1 MAARFLARRLAI
13 VVSLSRHRIAH
24 TKSYPT
30 TSYRG
35 IKPAATPMI
44 ARKMTSPADSRA
56 GADTTTAV
64 VGVEEENEEVGQGE
78 GVRSEVGEGG
88 GDGGEGVSGEEDKYQ
103 YLQRGFTSEIFKI
116 EIQNIPKYIG
126 YGELKKKLEKLG
138 LKPVKIKKPQRF
150 QHQPHCFVTFRCEED
165 REFALEALK
174 GVVWKNKTIT
184 AKVAAPSVDPL
195 YRQRNKRKTA
205 ADSGAEGAAKRARID
220 QEQSQLSLRQRLDK
234 VVTPLL
240 GTAYESQLATKA
252 AQMRLALQKA
262 AYLIQKEGSNPGGEF
277 ARQVDLHRGMMCEL
291 EPILASPLQT
301 GYRNKV
307 ELTVGTQ
314 PDNTP
319 VVGFRLGS
327 YEDGEF
333 TVVSPEH
340 CAHIPER
347 VKQLGQVCC
356 VSKRAGCE
364 STLISFPGL
373 LRRHS
378 RL

>member
-1 MAARFLARRLAI
+1 
-13 VVSLSRHRIAH
+13 
-24 TKSYPT
+24 
-30 TSYRG
+30 
-35 IKPAATPMI
+35 
-44 ARKMTSPADSRA
+44 
-56 GADTTTAV
+56 
-64 VGVEEENEEVGQGE
+64 VGPGE
-78 GVRSEVGEGG
+78 GVRSEVGEGE
-88 GDGGEGVSGEEDKYQ
+88 GDSGEGVSGEGDKYQ

-205 ADSGAEGAAKRARID
+205 AAADGGEEGAAKRARLD
-220 QEQSQLSLRQRLDK
+220 QKQSQLSLGQRLDK

-240 GTAYESQLATKA
+240 GTAYESQLATKT

-277 ARQVDLHRGMMCEL
+277 ARQVDRHRGMMCEL
-291 EPILASPLQT
+291 EPILASVRHPPSCLSRVSQPPDSLFFFHHPSLPDFFHLLLTLSSSPLSPSPPPLSL
-301 GYRNKV
+301 Y
-307 ELTVGTQ
+307 
-314 PDNTP
+314 
-319 VVGFRLGS
+319 RLGT
-327 YEDGEF
+327 G
-333 TVVSPEH
+333 T
-340 CAHIPER
+340 R
-347 VKQLGQVCC
+347 
-356 VSKRAGCE
+356 
-364 STLISFPGL
+364 
-373 LRRHS
+373 
-378 RL
+378 